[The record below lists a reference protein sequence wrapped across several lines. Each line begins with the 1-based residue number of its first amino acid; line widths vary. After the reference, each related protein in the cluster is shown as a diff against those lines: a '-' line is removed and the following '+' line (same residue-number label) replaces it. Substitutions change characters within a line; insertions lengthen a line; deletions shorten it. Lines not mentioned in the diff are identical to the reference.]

1 MTIRLFLNGLIKFLF
16 GLLIVSLLIFLPAG
30 SIKYSNGILFMIL
43 LFVPMFL
50 IGVFLM
56 IKKPDLLK
64 RRLDSKEREKTQ
76 IKVVVFSA
84 LMFIIGFILAGF
96 NYRYNWFVMPDIVI
110 IISSIFFLISY
121 ILYFKVLIDNEYL
134 YRTIKTSDEQKV
146 IDTGLYGIVRHPMY
160 AVSTLMF
167 LMIPL
172 ILGSIF
178 SLIVFLVYP
187 LIIAKRIKNEEQV
200 LEKDLKGYKEYE
212 KKVRYKMIP
221 YIW

>member
-30 SIKYSNGILFMIL
+30 SIKYSNGILFMVL

-64 RRLDSKEREKTQ
+64 RRLDSKEKEKVQ

-187 LIIAKRIKNEEQV
+187 LIIVKRIKNEEQV